1 MKPITKV
8 FILFFILLS
17 CSELIMGQVSVRGYT
32 RKDGTNVRPHVRS
45 NPDGDPLNNW
55 SYPGNTNPYT
65 GKTATGNPDTYLRN
79 YYNSPNSTTKFSKSN
94 NNSDVNWEEVSRKS
108 DKFWKDEYPKI
119 KAEQDKFWKDEYPKI
134 KAEQD
139 RFIKDQLP
147 KIKKESDALFTSS
160 SNNYLSKNTFNSS
173 VDGSINY
180 HFKYTIEDRKNIEL
194 ALQKLGYYIGVAD
207 GTFDEET
214 IRGVKNFQEDSGE
227 VPDGKI
233 GPRAL
238 SKIISRLKFN

>member
-1 MKPITKV
+1 M
-8 FILFFILLS
+8 
-17 CSELIMGQVSVRGYT
+17 RGYT
-32 RKDGTNVRPHVRS
+32 RKDGTYVRPHIRS

-65 GKTATGNPDTYLRN
+65 GKTATGNADTYLRN
-79 YYNSPNSTTKFSKSN
+79 YYNSPNSTTKFSNSN
-94 NNSDVNWEEVSRKS
+94 NNSDVNWDEVRRKS
-108 DKFWKDEYPKI
+108 DEFWKDEYPKI

-139 RFIKDQLP
+139 RFMKDKFP
-147 KIKKESDALFTSS
+147 KIKKENDALFTGI
-160 SNNYLSKNTFNSS
+160 SNNYLSKNTFNNS
-173 VDGSINY
+173 VDGSIKY

-194 ALQKLGYYIGVAD
+194 ALQKFGYYIGVAD

-214 IRGVKNFQEDSGE
+214 ISGVKKFQDDSGE

-233 GPRAL
+233 GPKAL
-238 SKIISRLKFN
+238 DKIISRF